1 MRFSK
6 LRAEGR
12 SHIVVNTIDCPDD
25 DWKRLAAMFCAESSG
40 VSGDGFAVLSHRGRA
55 NFGLSC
61 FEPDGTPAE
70 ADAPPAA
77 CAAMSIR
84 RRYGYQ
90 RALLHG
96 SGRAYWT
103 QITGETVS
111 LQPWP
116 AEESAS
122 LRKVRV
128 TYLLEGELIG

>member
-70 ADAPPAA
+70 TDAPPAA

-103 QITGETVS
+103 QIIGETVS

-116 AEESAS
+116 AEESVS